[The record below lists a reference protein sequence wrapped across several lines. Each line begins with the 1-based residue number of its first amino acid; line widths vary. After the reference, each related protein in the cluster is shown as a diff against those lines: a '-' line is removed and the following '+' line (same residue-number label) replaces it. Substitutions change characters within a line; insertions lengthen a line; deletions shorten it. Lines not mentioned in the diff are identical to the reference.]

1 MNGSYSSKFPFAQK
15 LSLKPAVLAG
25 ASLFFL
31 NNTNFSSFIQDV
43 NTSWQF
49 KVDNKIIID
58 ILILLIIWFDSLI
71 HVCYTPMT
79 ENYMGKK
86 TFETLNW
93 LNMNWMI
100 RFKDQD
106 YFNVPPWYRQRL
118 NNVVYNI
125 VKIPSGDHFLFRNS
139 NVNCRP
145 KYVQESK

>member
-1 MNGSYSSKFPFAQK
+1 MVWFVDTCM
-15 LSLKPAVLAG
+15 LH
-25 ASLFFL
+25 
-31 NNTNFSSFIQDV
+31 TNDRE
-43 NTSWQF
+43 
-49 KVDNKIIID
+49 
-58 ILILLIIWFDSLI
+58 L
-71 HVCYTPMT
+71 Y
-79 ENYMGKK
+79 EKK

-100 RFKDQD
+100 RFKDPD